1 MIAKLLNR
9 NVIYFF
15 GYIHTNLLIWDS
27 FIFFFRKK
35 DGVIILKAGRGNK
48 LTVSPLDTGKINLS
62 SRTPDQRPFAPS
74 GLVHHTVKIR
84 GIYRTLICL
93 VIA

>member
-1 MIAKLLNR
+1 MIAKLLNI

-35 DGVIILKAGRGNK
+35 DGWYDNIKSWKGKQAYCISIRHRKNKFVFKNTRSETICPQWFSSPYCKDQGN
-48 LTVSPLDTGKINLS
+48 L
-62 SRTPDQRPFAPS
+62 
-74 GLVHHTVKIR
+74 
-84 GIYRTLICL
+84 
-93 VIA
+93 